1 MRRRESDT
9 LTAMLISSSARFVQA
24 PFDSEAELENVV
36 VENYEYI
43 FGPSS
48 IYLLKGKIS
57 TPDGAATIL
66 WFPDGELKTY
76 P

>member
-1 MRRRESDT
+1 
-9 LTAMLISSSARFVQA
+9 MLISSSARFVQA